1 MHVVILCKSLRSQH
15 CGFIKPLEDSTRWSA
30 TAALSKQRGIRFF
43 HILFFFTL
51 QWALSLPVVMCVRGT
66 LGLYFLCLVETT
78 QSLWTVEETNT
89 WWRSVSGPRLS
100 PFLLWQHKQLQEEM
114 FFLLCK
120 YVRSDVSFSLHQYI
134 HIISTSQACLLV
146 RELHHAAAASQPPTS
161 VSSPDEPCDHVL
173 THVDRHRSPGYSEI
187 FGLPVHILLASG
199 WWCHSAS
206 SVHRVWSSHWSLF
219 VSEPM
224 CRLVT
229 WGACVSLQQCT
240 PASRTSLIRGS
251 NFRC

>member
-1 MHVVILCKSLRSQH
+1 MSAEFACGDVCTRNTRALFSVPGWNHTKFMDCRGDKHVVTKRLRPTFVTLPSMATQ
-15 CGFIKPLEDSTRWSA
+15 
-30 TAALSKQRGIRFF
+30 TAARRDVF
-43 HILFFFTL
+43 
-51 QWALSLPVVMCVRGT
+51 
-66 LGLYFLCLVETT
+66 
-78 QSLWTVEETNT
+78 
-89 WWRSVSGPRLS
+89 S
-100 PFLLWQHKQLQEEM
+100 P
-114 FFLLCK
+114 FLLCK

-173 THVDRHRSPGYSEI
+173 THVDRHCSPGYSEI